1 MQTLEI
7 FYDSDWTVILLLE
20 LQTMTDFL
28 EDTVYGIS

>member
-28 EDTVYGIS
+28 EDIVYGIS

>member
-20 LQTMTDFL
+20 LQTMTNFL
-28 EDTVYGIS
+28 EDTVNGIG

>member
-7 FYDSDWTVILLLE
+7 FYDSDWTEILLLE